1 MREITYQEVDLGALV
16 DDAHQHA
23 GTVLFVQRIHPV
35 AAEHHDADVEVHLD
49 ALAQHLHLHGGVRGA
64 AAQLNVVP
72 QVAGVLDEGLLDV
85 RLGDDGDLL
94 EAHDVLG
101 AEDSGWGVEVVGSSG
116 GAGAGRGLESGWG
129 CDDAG
134 GLERDGG
141 DFLGAAFG
149 DGEVRGGLVE
159 DGEDDVVVEVRLCC
173 CQLGSKVTWVDDR
186 DLQKRWRGPC
196 WRA

>member
-1 MREITYQEVDLGALV
+1 LLV
-16 DDAHQHA
+16 Q
-23 GTVLFVQRIHPV
+23 GIHPV
-35 AAEHHDADVEVHLD
+35 AAEHHDADVEVHLN
-49 ALAQHLHLHGGVRGA
+49 ALAQHLHLHGGVQGA
-64 AAQLNVVP
+64 AAQLDVVP